1 MQRKDDSRKG
11 EIEKGKGRGRDG
23 EKKIYI
29 YREKAREREEEV
41 ATADRSEISL
51 AKPQSRLPAKF
62 RLHIHRNVRVATSQ
76 TTWRPR
82 SNRAAML
89 HHRVTME
96 LRRGKRDRI
105 PHLAY

>member
-1 MQRKDDSRKG
+1 MVRKRYTYTERK
-11 EIEKGKGRGRDG
+11 
-23 EKKIYI
+23 
-29 YREKAREREEEV
+29 REREGEV

-89 HHRVTME
+89 HRRVTME
-96 LRRGKRDRI
+96 LRRAKRDRI